1 MFLDFFFA
9 LRQQGFP
16 VSPHEYLL
24 FLEGL
29 DRGLTE
35 GSVDDFYFLSRAT
48 FVKHEVWLDRFD
60 LIFERYFRGQ
70 MDQAD
75 VLLKAVPEDWL
86 RRELERVLTPEEIK
100 NLESSGGIDALLKRF
115 SELLREQKERHA
127 GGNKWIGTAGTSP
140 FGQGGTAA
148 DGLKVGDGPGQRT
161 GTGLW
166 NRRDFQNLD
175 DSVELN
181 TRNLKLA
188 LRKLRLLT
196 REGREN
202 ELDLPGTIRRTS
214 ENAGMLDIAMRA
226 SRRNRVKVLLLMD
239 VGGSMYEHVLACEQ
253 LFSAARHTFQRM
265 ESYYFHNCVY
275 GHVWKDNL
283 RRQHQRTPTLE
294 LLARFKRDFKVV
306 IIGDA
311 AMAPSE
317 LHWRGGSTEH
327 HNDEPGSVW
336 LSRIRDHFDHV
347 VWLNPNPDYGWS
359 YFSTTQDI
367 RELFGKRMFPLT
379 LDGLGRAMKALN
391 NPALRYEAV
400 WVDS

>member
-9 LRQQGFP
+9 LRDQGFP

-35 GSVDDFYFLSRAT
+35 GSVDDFYYLSRAT

-70 MDQAD
+70 MTQAD
-75 VLLKAVPEDWL
+75 LMLKTIPEDWL
-86 RRELERVLTPEEIK
+86 RRELERVLSPQEILD
-100 NLESSGGIDALLKRF
+100 LEQNGGMAALLERL
-115 SELLREQKERHA
+115 SALLHEQKERHA
-127 GGNKWIGTAGTSP
+127 GGNTWIGTAGTSP
-140 FGQGGTAA
+140 FGQGGAAA
-148 DGLKVGDGPGQRT
+148 DGIKLGDSPGQRS

-196 REGREN
+196 REGRED
-202 ELDLPGTIRRTS
+202 ELDLNGTIRRTS

-239 VGGSMYEHVLACEQ
+239 VGGSMYEHVQACEQ
-253 LFSAARHTFQRM
+253 LFSAARHAFQRM
-265 ESYYFHNCVY
+265 ESYYFHNCIY
-275 GHVWKDNL
+275 GHVWKDNR

-294 LLARFKRDFKVV
+294 LLARFKRDFKVI

-327 HNDEPGSVW
+327 HNDEAGSVW

-359 YFSTTQDI
+359 YFSTTKDI

-400 WVDS
+400 WVDD